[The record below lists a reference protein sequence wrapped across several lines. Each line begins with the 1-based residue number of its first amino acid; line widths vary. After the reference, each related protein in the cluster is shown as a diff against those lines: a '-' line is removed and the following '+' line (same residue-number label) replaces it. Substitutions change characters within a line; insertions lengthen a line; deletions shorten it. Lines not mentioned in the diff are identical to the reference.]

1 MEEPPVAAAQ
11 AREAS
16 STNSN
21 PADGQAP
28 AAPATPATSASA
40 PATPTANI
48 PADQIEAF
56 NRFVESNGGFEKA
69 FAKLRTDVSTP
80 ATAPAQAA
88 PAEQNT
94 ITPQAMAQQAQ
105 QAQVLQSQPV
115 KVPDGFITPEEVLM
129 SQYYGM
135 LADKPEYA
143 PIADKIRSGEIF
155 NEMRKFNIQP
165 MQNGAIN
172 NKQVHDFLDLY
183 VKTAP
188 AATPSAPVSSTP
200 TADYVQVGDKISSA
214 DDAYKILLQNM
225 QLRGSGMAEHPMTQA
240 AKDFIAAMHKK

>member
-1 MEEPPVAAAQ
+1 MEESPVAAAP
-11 AREAS
+11 ATEAS

-21 PADGQAP
+21 PADGQVSAAP
-28 AAPATPATSASA
+28 AAPAV
-40 PATPTANI
+40 PTANI

-69 FAKLRTDVSTP
+69 FAKLKTDVSTP
-80 ATAPAQAA
+80 ATAPAQTT
-88 PAEQNT
+88 PADHNT
-94 ITPQAMAQQAQ
+94 ITPQAMVQQIQQAQ
-105 QAQVLQSQPV
+105 ALQPQPS
-115 KVPDGFITPEEVLM
+115 KIPDGFITPEEVLM

-172 NKQVHDFLDLY
+172 SKQVHDFLDLY

-188 AATPSAPVSSTP
+188 AAMPSTPVSSTP

-225 QLRGSGMAEHPMTQA
+225 QLRGSGVAEHPMTQA